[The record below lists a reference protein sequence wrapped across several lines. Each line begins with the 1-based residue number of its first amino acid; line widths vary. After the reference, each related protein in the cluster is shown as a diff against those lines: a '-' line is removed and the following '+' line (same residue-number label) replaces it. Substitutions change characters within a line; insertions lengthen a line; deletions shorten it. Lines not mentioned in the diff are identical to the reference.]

1 MERRQPFTA
10 QRGLLY
16 NALWATPLPTMTLP
30 TESIELG
37 LERFAALI
45 GEHSQLREELGASG
59 RDFFGGEPPRHNAP
73 EALLA
78 GRRHLE
84 WFLFERHSPSLFGF
98 PSEHLLEAWLEGA
111 PPELGDKGQ
120 VLTHSFVGLF
130 EVVEELPGVGC
141 WLRDMAGFGSY
152 ALAHALDAGRLQPG
166 DLLVGRLFPIEDGL
180 HCASSAA
187 AIFRSGKLAAAL
199 EQDLEHIRSKASGK
213 VLRLSQDGLEKMF
226 WGAGHEPKSEDAV
239 GDLSRFL
246 SEAAGLPQ
254 HRIDSIVARLGE
266 APFDPD
272 NLTPGAGDLLGS
284 ILDDLAFGTDV
295 NLDAARKNLLLAW
308 QQLSLEPDQAAQ
320 SPEPSANE
328 GPDQESPAAAVARF
342 DSGRLAGQDL
352 DNLFDNLEKDLG
364 ISAVPDED
372 PEEDSPA
379 PDFPGVVG
387 AMIAEYRWEHE
398 LRAEGDACPGPDPL
412 SLLAEFAE
420 PIGVFEELGPEELL
434 RFVTFWIHEKQAL
447 NSSQEARE
455 LLDSLRHFIGWV
467 QAAHEHPLQDQF
479 ESTLERLLES
489 LPRIV
494 ELNRALPEG
503 FESAD
508 DPRCMLFE
516 VCVNSQG
523 QFDHLRDRDG
533 QTHQVQLEA
542 SLGARLRVGDRIHG
556 WLDLEG
562 NLTIRRCYPPESAG
576 LVPGSGS

>member
-1 MERRQPFTA
+1 
-10 QRGLLY
+10 
-16 NALWATPLPTMTLP
+16 MTLP

-59 RDFFGGEPPRHNAP
+59 WEFFGGEPPRHNAA

-84 WFLFERHSPSLFGF
+84 WFLFERHSPSLFGS

-111 PPELGDKGQ
+111 PSELGDKGQ
-120 VLTHSFVGLF
+120 VLTHSFVGIF
-130 EVVEELPGVGC
+130 EVVEELPEVGC

-152 ALAHALDAGRLQPG
+152 ALAHALDDGRLQTG

-226 WGAGHEPKSEDAV
+226 WGAGHEPKSEQAV
-239 GDLSRFL
+239 GDLRRFL
-246 SEAAGLPQ
+246 SEAADLPQ
-254 HRIDSIVARLGE
+254 HRIKSIVTRLGE

-284 ILDDLAFGTDV
+284 ILDDLAFGTNVD
-295 NLDAARKNLLLAW
+295 LDAARRHLLLAW
-308 QQLSLEPDQAAQ
+308 QELSLEPDQADQ
-320 SPEPSANE
+320 VSEPPLDGDLNQKGS
-328 GPDQESPAAAVARF
+328 AAAVARF

-352 DNLFDNLEKDLG
+352 DSLFDNLEKDLG
-364 ISAVPDED
+364 IGAVSDDDPD
-372 PEEDSPA
+372 EDSPA

-387 AMIAEYRWEHE
+387 AMIAEYCWEHD
-398 LRAEGDACPGPDPL
+398 LRAEDDACPKSDPL
-412 SLLAEFAE
+412 ALLAEFAK

-434 RFVTFWIHEKQAL
+434 RFATFWIHEKEAL
-447 NSSQEARE
+447 NSAQDARE

-479 ESTLERLLES
+479 DSTLERLLES

-494 ELNRALPEG
+494 ELNRALPVVS
-503 FESAD
+503 ESAD
-508 DPRCMLFE
+508 DPRCTLFE
-516 VCVNSQG
+516 VCVDPQG

-533 QTHQVQLEA
+533 QAYQVQLEA
-542 SLGARLRVGDRIHG
+542 GLGVRLRAGDRVHG

-576 LVPGSGS
+576 LVPGSGF